1 MSKLY
6 PNRLSEQE
14 LRREEAGKQRNVGFC
29 PAAFGR
35 MKNGL
40 KPMALGR
47 LKPTLLSKKRKTPAI
62 S

>member
-1 MSKLY
+1 MR
-6 PNRLSEQE
+6 RL
-14 LRREEAGKQRNVGFC
+14 R

-47 LKPTLLSKKRKTPAI
+47 LKPTLLSKKTKNPGHLVMTGVM
-62 S
+62 